1 MSPNKIFPLSLTI
14 SFLAH
19 SLVFFQYSG
28 LLHKPEK
35 KKRQELHISYVKRL
49 PAQEIPVKNISLK
62 NQPLAALPPKVT
74 ADETITAS
82 ANTKNNVQNIFS
94 KNIDNM
100 RRPSPFIKPALI
112 KPDTIPIKKKI
123 SLPPVEPDK
132 IKNPSYMG
140 YYQFVREKIRRAAY
154 YNYVRTVTGE
164 VYLSFVIAN
173 DGKLLDLKF
182 LEDKSSG
189 NGYLKQTA
197 IKSIKDSSPFPA
209 FPKELDYPQLSFTVI
224 ISFEVE

>member
-1 MSPNKIFPLSLTI
+1 V
-14 SFLAH
+14 LAH
-19 SLVFFQYSG
+19 SLIFFQYSG

-35 KKRQELHISYVKRL
+35 NKQRELRISYVKRL
-49 PAQEIPVKNISLK
+49 PPQAIPAKNIALK
-62 NQPLAALPPKVT
+62 NQPLVALQP
-74 ADETITAS
+74 TITADKTITPLPNS
-82 ANTKNNVQNIFS
+82 KNNLQDIS
-94 KNIDNM
+94 KNIESL

-123 SLPPVEPDK
+123 SLPMVEPDK

-164 VYLSFVIAN
+164 VYLSFVIAS
-173 DGKLLDLKF
+173 DGKLIDLKF
-182 LEDKSSG
+182 LEEKSSG
-189 NGYLKQTA
+189 NSYLKQTA
-197 IKSIKDSSPFPA
+197 IKSIRDSSPFPA